1 VDGSLQIR
9 SKRTAS
15 RYLGN
20 GQPPIVGPEG
30 FVDTGDILEL
40 RGDRYY
46 FAGRR
51 EGVINVGGQKIFPE
65 EVENVINCHPEV
77 QMSLVHGRRNP
88 MMGALVVTDVVLT
101 STDRSRKELAAEILS
116 RCREALPAY
125 KVPVKVSFVQSL
137 DVSAAGKLLRKF
149 P

>member
-1 VDGSLQIR
+1 
-9 SKRTAS
+9 
-15 RYLGN
+15 
-20 GQPPIVGPEG
+20 
-30 FVDTGDILEL
+30 
-40 RGDRYY
+40 
-46 FAGRR
+46 
-51 EGVINVGGQKIFPE
+51 
-65 EVENVINCHPEV
+65 
-77 QMSLVHGRRNP
+77 
-88 MMGALVVTDVVLT
+88 LT